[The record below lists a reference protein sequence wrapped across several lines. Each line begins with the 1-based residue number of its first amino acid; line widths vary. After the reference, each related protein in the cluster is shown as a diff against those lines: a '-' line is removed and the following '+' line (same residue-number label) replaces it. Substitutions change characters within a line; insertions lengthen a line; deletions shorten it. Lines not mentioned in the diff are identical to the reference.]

1 MISFFFSITFCKE
14 IIFIYLYD
22 KLNIAPTFPKT
33 INPGYY
39 IVPPSDP
46 ICPFDMLFIF
56 NKHNLM
62 QRE

>member
-1 MISFFFSITFCKE
+1 M
-14 IIFIYLYD
+14 YD
-22 KLNIAPTFPKT
+22 NLNIAIPFPKT
-33 INPGYY
+33 INPRYN

-56 NKHNLM
+56 NKYNYM